1 MHREREYFLTE
12 KYNEEM
18 EIKSINEDNIRGESL
33 YFREEINKIRSQLR
47 IAEERAEE
55 EAGRADEM
63 ANSINRL
70 EIELN
75 NRGQTIVRMGE
86 ERLSLESEV
95 KSLKNEI

>member
-1 MHREREYFLTE
+1 
-12 KYNEEM
+12 
-18 EIKSINEDNIRGESL
+18 
-33 YFREEINKIRSQLR
+33 
-47 IAEERAEE
+47 
-55 EAGRADEM
+55 M